1 MHLNGVG
8 GDCPGK
14 TEIHADVLRAA
25 KVFVEFEPQT
35 RIEGDL
41 QHLPADFAV
50 TELWQVLS
58 GQKTGRDNPAQVTL
72 FDSVGFAMEDF
83 SALRYVHDLAQSMG
97 LGADIALIA
106 QLADPKDL
114 YQLVK
119 PTAAL
124 RVSPPL
130 GDVLNVSRAV

>member
-1 MHLNGVG
+1 MHINGVG

-14 TEIHADVLRAA
+14 TEIHADVLRAS

-41 QHLPADFAV
+41 QHLPADFGV

-58 GQKTGRDNPAQVTL
+58 GQQPGRDNADQVTL

-83 SALRYVHDLAQSMG
+83 SALRYVHDQAKAMG
-97 LGADIALIA
+97 MGAPIALIP
-106 QLADPKDL
+106 QLSDPKDL
-114 YQLVK
+114 YQLLR
-119 PTAAL
+119 PAAPASVAPRSKHTRRL
-124 RVSPPL
+124 TESV
-130 GDVLNVSRAV
+130 